1 MLLAHDILFRNKKLM
16 LDETSVTPKYLHSE
30 TLYTLPLHTDQAR
43 FSFFEV
49 FRQNFSS
56 SIKFLILKSGG
67 PSNQSVK
74 SLHEQSF

>member
-1 MLLAHDILFRNKKLM
+1 M
-16 LDETSVTPKYLHSE
+16 LDETSVTPKYLHSK
-30 TLYTLPLHTDQAR
+30 TLQTLPLHTDQTR

-49 FRQNFSS
+49 FRQVFSS
-56 SIKFLILKSGG
+56 SIKFSILKSGG